1 MPEGQGRAKGQLL
14 IVKGRVIDPT
24 GTPVAG
30 ADIEIWQANSV
41 GRYAHPDDT
50 NPAPLDPNF
59 EGDPYHKTD
68 SFLQSVPNPEALIVK
83 LGSPGLEEPEF
94 MVAEF
99 DIVFRG

>member
-1 MPEGQGRAKGQLL
+1 M
-14 IVKGRVIDPT
+14 
-24 GTPVAG
+24 
-30 ADIEIWQANSV
+30 
-41 GRYAHPDDT
+41 Y
-50 NPAPLDPNF
+50 F

-68 SFLQSVPNPEALIVK
+68 SFLQSAPNPEALIVK